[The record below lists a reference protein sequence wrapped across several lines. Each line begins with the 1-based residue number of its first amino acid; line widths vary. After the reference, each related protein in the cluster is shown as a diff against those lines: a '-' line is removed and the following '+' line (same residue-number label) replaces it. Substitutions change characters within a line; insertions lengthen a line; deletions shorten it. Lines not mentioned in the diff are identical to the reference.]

1 MGRYLKLYLW
11 FWAQRLKV
19 LLEYPGST
27 LLDLCGQ
34 ILSQILGILV
44 IWVVIRQVPGLGG
57 WNYDAVLL
65 IYGLMTLS
73 VGLTYVFGHNLL
85 FLGNGYIRPG
95 ELDRLLTRPI
105 DPLFQLV
112 VEHFSWSGMG
122 GALMG
127 AVVTGKA
134 LLALGIVWSPLK
146 VLVLLLSVV
155 SGTAI
160 FIAFFL
166 IGSVSAFWIM
176 DYSFLVIN
184 GFFHPHLFARYPL
197 SIYPRGVLLLMTW
210 LLPYGFASYYPAS
223 YLLGKEAGGLV
234 WAGPLVAAVLL
245 FVGYRFWLFGL
256 RHYTSTGS

>member
-11 FWAQRLKV
+11 FGVQRLKV

-57 WNYDAVLL
+57 WNNDEVLL
-65 IYGLMTLS
+65 IYGLLTLS
-73 VGLTYVFGHNLL
+73 LGLSSVFGHNLV

-95 ELDRLLTRPI
+95 NFDRLLLKPI
-105 DPLFQLV
+105 DPLFILV
-112 VEHFSWSGMG
+112 VEYFRWSGIG
-122 GALMG
+122 DALIG

-146 VLVLLLSVV
+146 VLALLLGVV

-160 FIAFFL
+160 FIAVFL
-166 IGSVSAFWIM
+166 IGSVSAFWII
-176 DYSFLVIN
+176 DSFPVTAGLHMTHI
-184 GFFHPHLFARYPL
+184 FARYPL

-223 YLLGKEAGGLV
+223 YLLGKEAGTLI

-245 FVGYRFWLFGL
+245 FLGYRFWLFGL